1 MMNNFVKHSI
11 IRFVTQEL
19 TTILNE
25 NSGGWSSTTVHYKV
39 RTKYSDDSFYV
50 NKVDGSFDESL
61 HMLIHRIMY
70 VEKHYLRFLDSEM
83 MNEVEEDPHS
93 RWWVDS
99 GHKDYDQI
107 SDFLRDI
114 YFDCIIHV
122 YEYLTNEVGID
133 VKEEFKDYLDL

>member
-11 IRFVTQEL
+11 IRFVKEEL
-19 TTILNE
+19 TTVLDE
-25 NSGGWSSTTVHYKV
+25 TLSSTCNFSKV
-39 RTKYSDDSFYV
+39 RTRFSDDPFDV
-50 NKVDGSFDESL
+50 TRVDGIFEGSL

-93 RWWVDS
+93 RWWVES
-99 GHKDYDQI
+99 GYDDNDQI

-114 YFDCIIHV
+114 YYDCIVHV
-122 YEYLTNEVGID
+122 YEYLTVKVGID

>member
-11 IRFVTQEL
+11 IRFVTKEL
-19 TTILNE
+19 TTIIDDTK
-25 NSGGWSSTTVHYKV
+25 SSTYNFTKV
-39 RTKYSDDSFYV
+39 RTNFSDDSF
-50 NKVDGSFDESL
+50 NITRVDGMFEGSL

>member
-11 IRFVTQEL
+11 IRFVTKEL
-19 TTILNE
+19 TTIIDDTK
-25 NSGGWSSTTVHYKV
+25 SSTYNFTKV
-39 RTKYSDDSFYV
+39 RTNFSDDSF
-50 NKVDGSFDESL
+50 NITRVDGMFEGSL

-93 RWWVDS
+93 RWWVDLD
-99 GHKDYDQI
+99 HKDNDKI
-107 SDFLRDI
+107 HEFLRDI
-114 YFDCIIHV
+114 YYDCIIHV
-122 YEYLTNEVGID
+122 YEYLTDKVGID

>member
-11 IRFVTQEL
+11 IRFVTKEL
-19 TTILNE
+19 TTIIDDTK
-25 NSGGWSSTTVHYKV
+25 SSTYNFTKV
-39 RTKYSDDSFYV
+39 RTNFSDDSF
-50 NKVDGSFDESL
+50 NITRVDGMSEGSL

-93 RWWVDS
+93 RWWVDLD
-99 GHKDYDQI
+99 HKDNDKI
-107 SDFLRDI
+107 HEFLRDI
-114 YFDCIIHV
+114 YYDCIVHV
-122 YEYLTNEVGID
+122 YEYLTDKVGID

>member
-1 MMNNFVKHSI
+1 MLNNFVKHSI

-19 TTILNE
+19 TTILDE

-39 RTKYSDDSFYV
+39 NTKFSDDSFYM

-70 VEKHYLRFLDSEM
+70 VEKHYLRFLDSEL

-99 GHKDYDQI
+99 GHKDYDLI
-107 SDFLRDI
+107 SDFLSDI
-114 YFDCIIHV
+114 YYDCIVNV
-122 YEYLTNEVGID
+122 YEYLTNKVGID